1 MAASKNWNLDQLKA
15 ELNQRTQTGDVKAW
29 ALTQEHVHRRERY
42 FMLDG
47 SALITDQDR
56 NVHTQSIQL
65 KLYVPIG
72 KPGRQGEIAKKLFTS
87 LSLKDQLDAAVEAAK
102 HTDHQAWE
110 FPTEIPTKLP
120 QLATADPR
128 MAEDLESVVTQL
140 TRDISAAVSK
150 KRDTTFNSAEL
161 FLSLHDSE
169 MHLSNG
175 LIHRSSQ
182 SRIYTEAAYSY
193 QRRGSD
199 GTPQSDEYLNTRW
212 AVSLDDMPI
221 EKLFEETSDRARH
234 SLDVVKPAT
243 GKYAVIVD
251 AEVLA
256 MLFNAQLSQLSSSN
270 SYHGLPFVKPGDELV
285 HDAQGDLITLT
296 LDPSLDYG
304 ADTTAVSEQGLPQS
318 PFKLVENNKVIAT
331 STDKRF
337 SDYLESPVTTVRGN
351 LVVNGGTFSHQELTK
366 QAPRVLEILQFSG
379 LFADSNSGT
388 YSSEIRLARLY
399 DRESGKVTYIKGGS
413 LSGSFSENFKNAR
426 FSRDRVKRA
435 HFSSNNA
442 TGEGYFGPEFA
453 LLGDVSIV
461 G

>member
-1 MAASKNWNLDQLKA
+1 MATTKPWTLDQLKA
-15 ELNQRTQTGDVKAW
+15 ELNARCKTGNVKGW
-29 ALTQEHVHRRERY
+29 TVTQENVNRRERY

-47 SALITDQDR
+47 SALIMDQDR
-56 NVHTQSIQL
+56 NVHSQSIQL
-65 KLYVPIG
+65 KLFVPIG
-72 KPGRQGEIAKKLFTS
+72 KLGRQGEIAKKLFTS
-87 LSLKDQLDAAVEAAK
+87 ISLKEQLDSAIEAAR

-110 FPTEIPTKLP
+110 LPTEIPTKLP

-128 MAEDLESVVTQL
+128 MAEDLEGVVNQL
-140 TRDISAAVSK
+140 TQDISSAVSK

-193 QRRGSD
+193 QRRGAD
-199 GTPQSDEYLNTRW
+199 GQPQSDEYLNTQW
-212 AVSLDDMPI
+212 AVSLDEMPI
-221 EKLFEETSDRARH
+221 EKLFDETSDRARH
-234 SLDVVKPAT
+234 SLDVVKPST
-243 GKYAVIVD
+243 GKYPVIID

-256 MLFNAQLSQLSSSN
+256 TLFQAQVSQLSSSN

-285 HDAQGDLITLT
+285 QGARGDLITLT

-304 ADTTAVSEQGLPQS
+304 ADTTAMSEQGLSQS
-318 PFKLVENNKVIAT
+318 PFRLVENNKVIAT
-331 STDKRF
+331 STDKRY
-337 SDYLESPVTTVRGN
+337 SDYLKTPVTTVRGN
-351 LVVNGGTFSHQELTK
+351 LVVDGGTLSYKELTK

-379 LFADSNSGT
+379 LFADPNSGT

-399 DRESGKVTYIKGGS
+399 DNESGKVTYIKGGS
-413 LSGSFSENFKNAR
+413 LSGSFVENFQNAR
-426 FSRDRVKRA
+426 FSQNRVKRA
-435 HFSSNNA
+435 QFHSNSSS
-442 TGEGYFGPEFA
+442 GSGYFGPEFA
-453 LLGDVSIV
+453 LLEDVSIV